1 MFLKEEKYSNKMF
14 KLLASSVKES
24 NILLRKGKKNLLII
38 VVAVVIEVIVEVAVV
53 FWKN

>member
-38 VVAVVIEVIVEVAVV
+38 VVVTEVIVEVAVI
-53 FWKN
+53 F